1 MSNERLVWLFKR
13 HLDKLTTPEE
23 EQELFRLIDLP
34 ENEPV
39 IRQVMQEAWNEF
51 SPQHPPFTPAEGDRM
66 LRNITRERRRSG
78 WTNGRIWIAAASV
91 TVLIAVAAIMFHRTQ
106 PVTISPITQ
115 VAPTV
120 QDVAPGSNKA
130 VLTLADGSTVTLD
143 STGQQV
149 IRQGGVAIR
158 QQGGRLQYDNAA
170 TTGAPAY
177 NVLATPR
184 GGQFRITLPDGTG
197 VWLNAASSLRYPTA
211 FTGTD
216 RTVELDGEAYFEV
229 AADRR
234 LFHVKARGME
244 VTVFGTRFNIMAYA
258 DEQLVKTT
266 LVEGKV
272 KVAGKT
278 TANILEPGQQARLAP
293 GGELSVVPVNTADE
307 LAWKNGWFVFQDA
320 DIATVMRQLSRWY
333 NVEVSYEGPVSKELF
348 SGKIGRTLTLSQ
360 VLQGLAQSNVHSRME
375 EGKRIIILP

>member
-1 MSNERLVWLFKR
+1 MSNERLAWLFKR

-34 ENEPV
+34 ENELV
-39 IRQVMQEAWNEF
+39 IRLAMQEAWNDF
-51 SPQHPPFTPAEGDRM
+51 NPQHPPFTPAEGKRM
-66 LRNITRERRRSG
+66 LENITGGRRVSR
-78 WTNGRIWIAAASV
+78 WPRWWWAAAATV
-91 TVLIAVAAIMFHRTQ
+91 TILVVVGAILFYRTK
-106 PVTISPITQ
+106 PVTPSP
-115 VAPTV
+115 VAQGVPAA

-149 IRQGGVAIR
+149 IQQGGVAIR
-158 QQGGRLQYDNAA
+158 QHGGRLQYDNAA

-184 GGQFRITLPDGTG
+184 GGQFRITLPDGTA

-211 FTGTD
+211 FTGAD
-216 RTVELDGEAYFEV
+216 RIVELEGEAYFEV

-244 VTVFGTRFNIMAYA
+244 VTVFGTRFNMMAYA

-272 KVAGKT
+272 KVSSKT
-278 TANILEPGQQARLAP
+278 MANTLEPGQQARLAP

-360 VLQGLAQSNVHSRME
+360 VLQGLAQSNVHSRIE